1 MKIVRS
7 TSAALALF
15 ALAACGEVTP
25 TVPAEP
31 EMTETRFL
39 ELRESAMRIAERVQ
53 ETGTLTAVDRAA
65 LDALERELVACVG
78 GEAGD
83 GTLHATPGATSSGP
97 AGISVGIW
105 PGGDCQPCPLIISRG
120 SCIGVLRSEGPCRA
134 GAGLERCF
142 YNWYCYGTTAA

>member
-7 TSAALALF
+7 ASAALALF
-15 ALAACGEVTP
+15 ALAACGEGTP
-25 TVPAEP
+25 TAPAEP

-83 GTLHATPGATSSGP
+83 GTLHATTGATSSEA
-97 AGISVGIW
+97 AGVSVGVW
-105 PGGDCQPCPLIISRG
+105 PGPCLRCPLIISNG
-120 SCIGVLRSEGPCRA
+120 NCIGVLRSEGPCRP